1 MSVINNIF
9 RKEMRWNRSSF
20 IGWSVSISIFIF
32 LGMAFYPVLMQ
43 GDMLKQIEV
52 MFENPFM
59 KNILSAFGASI
70 DVLSSPLGF
79 YSTRNAIFV
88 MLLGS
93 FFSILLAGKILAQEE
108 RDKTAEFLLTKPV
121 NRIEIVGSKLVAF
134 FTYLVALNV
143 IILGVGYSSLE
154 MFKGEKSF
162 RLVDFLIHSFYS
174 FLLMLLFG
182 AIGFFISLLK
192 KRGRPI
198 TNLSIGIIVGA
209 YFIDALS
216 KITPSVDKLGYISP
230 FKFVD
235 SSVLNP
241 EYNLVWWR
249 AGYFLGLSLLLFAL
263 SFVIYRRKDISI

>member
-1 MSVINNIF
+1 MSVNRNIYH
-9 RKEMRWNRSSF
+9 KEMRWNRSSF

-79 YSTRNAIFV
+79 YSTRNAIFI

-108 RDKTAEFLLTKPV
+108 REKTAEFLLTKPV
-121 NRIEIVGSKLVAF
+121 ARMEIVESKLAAF
-134 FTYLVALNV
+134 FTYLVILNV
-143 IILGVGYSSLE
+143 IILVAGYSSLE
-154 MFKGEKSF
+154 VFKGEKSF

-241 EYNLVWWR
+241 DYSFVWWR
-249 AGYFLGLSLLLFAL
+249 VCYFLGVSLLLFAL
-263 SFVIYRRKDISI
+263 SFIIYRRKDISI